1 MIGFVLAILACFLL
15 GDLVR
20 RGGAPAEVSRK
31 SVHVSSCLVVAAF
44 PLFGIG
50 YRELFWIAAGS
61 FAAIALLRGTVLL
74 RSIMGVQRKSYGD
87 LLLPLSLMVAASIG
101 LSYPAFAAAYLVLG
115 ISDALAG
122 VIGEAYGRRRYT
134 LFGHAKSYAGSA
146 AFFLSGL
153 AILVPAGLWMGQPIA
168 TALLVALALGAAL
181 TLIEA
186 FSHQGTD
193 NLLLPLI
200 AAVSLQTLLSLPLQ
214 DAAVRA
220 ST

>member
-1 MIGFVLAILACFLL
+1 MIGFTLAILACFLL

-20 RGGAPAEVSRK
+20 RFGAPAEVSRK
-31 SVHVSSCLVVAAF
+31 SVHVSSCLVIAAF

-74 RSIMGVQRKSYGD
+74 RSIMGVERQSYGD
-87 LLLPLSLMVAASIG
+87 LLLPLSLMVATSLD
-101 LSYPAFAAAYLVLG
+101 LSYPAFVAAYLVLG

-122 VIGEAYGRRRYT
+122 VIGETYGRRRYT

-153 AILVPAGLWMGQPIA
+153 AILVPAALWMGLPPA
-168 TALLVALALGAAL
+168 AALSVAMALGAAL

-186 FSHQGTD
+186 FSHKGTD
-193 NLLLPLI
+193 NLFLPLI
-200 AAVSLQTLLSLPLQ
+200 AAISLQSLLSVQLQ
-214 DAAVRA
+214 EAAVRT

>member
-1 MIGFVLAILACFLL
+1 MIGFTLAILACFLL

-20 RGGAPAEVSRK
+20 RFGAPAEVSRK
-31 SVHVSSCLVVAAF
+31 SVHVSSCLVIAAF

-74 RSIMGVQRKSYGD
+74 RSIMGVERQSYGD
-87 LLLPLSLMVAASIG
+87 LLLPLSLMVATSLD
-101 LSYPAFAAAYLVLG
+101 LSYPAFVAAYLVLG

-122 VIGEAYGRRRYT
+122 VIGETYGRRRYT

-153 AILVPAGLWMGQPIA
+153 AILVPAALWMGLPPA
-168 TALLVALALGAAL
+168 AALPVAMALGAAL

-186 FSHQGTD
+186 FSHKGTD
-193 NLLLPLI
+193 NLFLPLI
-200 AAVSLQTLLSLPLQ
+200 AAISLQSLLSVQLQ
-214 DAAVRA
+214 EAAVRT